1 MMYIQD
7 ILNAF
12 RHAIIGT
19 LLLVV
24 QVAFTFAVL
33 VNIYAMVDSY
43 AKQIDGD
50 TGYVDEDSLISVTL
64 PSYDDLIADEESI
77 GRWRSVIENDL
88 NILRSTPGISHV
100 TLAHGGIPFQNRM
113 GFSNFDQIR
122 SLEQKESA
130 GVPATRYAAD
140 LGVVDLL
147 GIEIIEGRDFT
158 EADVRWVK
166 SISMEG
172 GPSVIITKTLAD
184 ALFPEGSAVGKQV
197 VLRGDRPLTIIGIA
211 RQAQGVYWAPFDQ
224 HAIFVAGR
232 EVFNQGYLVRLDRAQ
247 ASGDFNEFKSNII
260 QKLSQSLEDQ
270 AVERD
275 VSVQE
280 MPELK
285 KFNLGRF
292 IMINSIVGVVAI
304 LLVLVTALGNYGQM
318 SYTILKRTKQIGIRR
333 ALGATRRYIM
343 NYFLIENMMISAL
356 GLMLGLLMMVGLNA
370 IILSAMGYGQLSA
383 KHVVISVIFMFG
395 ISIGSA
401 LIPILKAMNVPPAIA
416 TRTV

>member
-1 MMYIQD
+1 MYVQD
-7 ILNAF
+7 ILNGF

-64 PSYDDLIADEESI
+64 PSYDDLTANEESI

-88 NILRSTPGISHV
+88 NIIRSTPGISGV
-100 TLAHGGIPFQNRM
+100 VLAHGGIPFQNRM
-113 GFSNFDQIR
+113 GFDNFDQIR
-122 SLEQKESA
+122 SLEHKESA
-130 GVPATRYAAD
+130 GVPATRYSAD
-140 LGVVDLL
+140 FGVVDLL
-147 GIEIIEGRDFT
+147 GIDIVEGRDFT

-166 SISMEG
+166 SISEEG
-172 GPSVIITKTLAD
+172 GPSVIVTQTLAD
-184 ALFPEGSAVGKQV
+184 NLFPEGSAVGQQV
-197 VLRGDRPLTIIGIA
+197 ILRGDRPLTIIGIA
-211 RQAQGVYWAPFDQ
+211 KQAQGVYWAPFDQ
-224 HAIFVAGR
+224 HALFVAGR
-232 EVFNQGYLVRLDRAQ
+232 EVFNQSYLVRLDRQQ
-247 ASGDFNEFKSNII
+247 ASGNFADFKSSII
-260 QKLSQSLEDQ
+260 QNLSQSLEDQ

-275 VSVQE
+275 VSVQA

-333 ALGATRRYIM
+333 ALGATKRYIL
-343 NYFLIENMMISAL
+343 NYFLIENTLISVL
-356 GLMLGLLMMVGLNA
+356 GLVLGALMMVGLNA

-383 KHVVISVIFMFG
+383 KHVVVSVVFMLAIST
-395 ISIGSA
+395 GSA
-401 LIPILKAMNVPPAIA
+401 LIPIFRAMNVTPAIA